1 MDVDADLRV
10 RVESALDALFCKP
23 DSEGEVSLAALFE
36 QMEVSGDQVVLK
48 AQVGALLKDLD
59 DDNSIMYRK
68 GQIHLI

>member
-10 RVESALDALFCKP
+10 RVERALDALFCKP
-23 DSEGEVSLAALFE
+23 DSEGEVSLALFE